1 MSTKKPL
8 HVAVGVI
15 KNAEGNILISLRH
28 SSSHQG
34 GLWEFPGGKV
44 EQCETVQQALA
55 RELKE
60 ELDIVV
66 SSCESLIKINHEY
79 ADVIVLLDV
88 WLITDFS
95 GKAKGLE
102 GQKIAWVTPEQLPTY
117 RFPDANSSI
126 ISAAQLPHEYAIVN
140 SSNVDNAL
148 NDLQVV
154 LNRGV
159 RLIQARV
166 KALSEY
172 DARPFFQHAIPL
184 CKEKNA
190 CLLVNSSVNYKGDKT
205 DIGLHLTSLDL
216 MSLTQKPTGYI
227 WVAASCH
234 NIKELHQA
242 KKMDVDFVVLA
253 PILPTQTHPGAK
265 PLGWEQAEDLINH
278 INIPAFVLGGMK
290 TIDLSMAQKIGAQ
303 GIAGITTFLSA
314 DDEE

>member
-60 ELDIVV
+60 ELGIVV
-66 SSCESLIKINHEY
+66 SSSAPLIKINHEY
-79 ADVIVLLDV
+79 DDIKVLLDV
-88 WLITDFS
+88 WLVTDFS
-95 GKAKGLE
+95 GEGKGLE
-102 GQKIAWVTPEQLPTY
+102 GQQITWVASEQLSTY
-117 RFPDANSSI
+117 SFPEANYPI

-148 NDLQVV
+148 NDLQAV

-166 KALSEY
+166 KALSEH
-172 DARPFFQHAIPL
+172 DTRFFFQRAIPL

-190 CLLVNSSVNYKGDKT
+190 CLLVNSAVNYKGDKME
-205 DIGLHLTSLDL
+205 IGLHLTSSDL
-216 MSLTQKPTGYI
+216 MSLKQKPIGYI

-242 KKMDVDFVVLA
+242 EKMGVDFIVLA
-253 PILPTQTHPGAK
+253 PVLPTQTHPDAK
-265 PLGWEQAEDLINH
+265 PLGWEHAEDLIDN
-278 INIPAFVLGGMK
+278 INIPVFVLGGMK
-290 TIDLSMAQKIGAQ
+290 TTDLAMAQKIGAQ